1 MFNPRTARS
10 AASRTLLTAVAVA
23 VAASACGDARRDAE
37 QTFVP
42 LTEGALTVAT
52 DLPAP
57 GYWDLD
63 DDGRPVGGFEY
74 EIAAALAE
82 RFDLRLEVVDVA
94 FDRIATGDL
103 GGADLALA
111 QITVTDDRYQ
121 QVAFSTPYF
130 VSDTGVVARPDD
142 EITDLGTARDRT
154 WGAERGTTATDLVA
168 SVIRPDEVTLFDVP
182 TACVEA
188 VRDGAVE
195 ACLLDLPT
203 ALVLETQIDGVATVA
218 RFPTDEH
225 WAVAVPAEG
234 DDADHNRSVLDAGL
248 RALDADGSL
257 DRFAE
262 TWLDPLFARDPAD
275 VPVIEART

>member
-1 MFNPRTARS
+1 MFSPRTAPGGT
-10 AASRTLLTAVAVA
+10 SRLLLA
-23 VAASACGDARRDAE
+23 VAAFTVVVAACGDARRDAE

-42 LTEGALTVAT
+42 LVDGTLTVAT

-57 GYWDLD
+57 GYWELD

-74 EIAAALAE
+74 EIAAALAA

-111 QITVTDDRYQ
+111 QITVTDER
-121 QVAFSTPYF
+121 VERLAFSTPYYTT
-130 VSDTGVVARPDD
+130 DTGVIARPDD
-142 EITDLGTARDRT
+142 EVPDLGTARDRT
-154 WGAERGTTATDLVA
+154 WGAGRGTTAAELVDA
-168 SVIRPDEVTLFDVP
+168 VIRPDEVTLFDEQ

-188 VRDGAVE
+188 VRDGGVE

-203 ALVLETQIDGVATVA
+203 ALVLETQIDDVATVA
-218 RFPTDEH
+218 RFPTDEQ
-225 WAVAVPAEG
+225 WAVALPSEA
-234 DDADHNRSVLDAGL
+234 DDADHNRAVLDAGI
-248 RALDADGSL
+248 RALVADGSL
-257 DRFAE
+257 DRFTE
-262 TWLDPLFARDPAD
+262 TWLAPAFARDPVD